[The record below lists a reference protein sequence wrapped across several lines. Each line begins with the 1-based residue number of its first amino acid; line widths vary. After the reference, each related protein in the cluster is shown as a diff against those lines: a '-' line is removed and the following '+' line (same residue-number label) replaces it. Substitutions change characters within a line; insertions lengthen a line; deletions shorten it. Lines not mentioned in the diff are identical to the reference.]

1 MLGGVQIYADYG
13 RQKSKEVPEASVL
26 LEGESE
32 WKQGG
37 GGFEILGGFHNYKAE
52 VSRVL
57 MWLSVTGYVV
67 VGGEKLSGGG

>member
-1 MLGGVQIYADYG
+1 METG
-13 RQKSKEVPEASVL
+13 R
-26 LEGESE
+26 
-32 WKQGG
+32 

-57 MWLSVTGYVV
+57 MWLSVTGYVI